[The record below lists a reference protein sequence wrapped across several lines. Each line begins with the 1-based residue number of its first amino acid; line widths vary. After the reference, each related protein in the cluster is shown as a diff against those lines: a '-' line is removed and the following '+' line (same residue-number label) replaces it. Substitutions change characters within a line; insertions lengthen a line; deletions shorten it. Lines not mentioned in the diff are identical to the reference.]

1 MKRML
6 FATAIAALAS
16 MAMVSMTNAETI
28 KLGVILGYTGPI
40 ESLTPDM
47 AAGAELAI
55 KEVSKSGALLGGAKV
70 IPVRGDTTCIDSAA
84 AIATTER
91 LVTSDKINAIVGGDC
106 SGVTTAM
113 LQNVA
118 LANGIVMVSPSA
130 TSPALSTIKDNGLF
144 FRTAPSDARQGQV
157 LTAVLQDKGVKSAAL
172 TYTNNDYGKGLANSI
187 KTNFE
192 KAGGKITI
200 SAAHEDGKGDYTA
213 EVGALAA
220 AGGEVLIVAGYLNQ
234 GGKGIIQAA
243 LDTGAFETF
252 VLPDGMIGDS
262 LPKDIGSDLNG
273 SYGTVPGT
281 DSPGAT
287 KFSEMAKAA
296 GFKAGPFTSE
306 SYDAAA
312 LIMLAMQAAG
322 SSQSKMFKDK
332 VMGVAN
338 APGTKIYPGE
348 LAKALKILKDGGDV
362 DYVGASAV
370 ELIGAG
376 ESAGNY
382 REILVSGGKNTTAR
396 FR

>member
-16 MAMVSMTNAETI
+16 TAMVSMTNAETI

-348 LAKALKILKDGGDV
+348 LAKALKILKDGGEV